1 MRPAADAQDI
11 FLKANFREVSFCLE
25 DKILDNLIIRLYNKL
40 YDRIITRRDNYMGNT
55 LKKLGE
61 AELEIMQVIWDSEN
75 PVTSNYILK
84 ELQGRRRWQLSTLM
98 TSLTR
103 LADKGFIS
111 CDRSTGRNL
120 YSSIISENEYKAGAS
135 KHFLDKLY
143 NNSIQSMIATLYN
156 NRAIKNSDIEEL
168 RNFLD
173 QLEDER

>member
-103 LADKGFIS
+103 LADKGFI
-111 CDRSTGRNL
+111 
-120 YSSIISENEYKAGAS
+120 
-135 KHFLDKLY
+135 
-143 NNSIQSMIATLYN
+143 Q
-156 NRAIKNSDIEEL
+156 
-168 RNFLD
+168 
-173 QLEDER
+173 